1 MKKLRILEEKTIE
14 TNVGTQRKFADSK
27 IELLSPFSIFKENK
41 ERSVICMQLQLIVA
55 IIVAILAVVFALQ
68 NAVPIT
74 VSFLTWRFESSLA
87 LVLLI
92 VLALGILMSLLV
104 SVPSRVKR
112 MKLISNQKK
121 KIQELESSLQRESES
136 KTREETGIKVEEETE
151 SDEPELPLE

>member
-104 SVPSRVKR
+104 SVPSMIRTRKI
-112 MKLISNQKK
+112 ISNQKK
-121 KIQELESSLQRESES
+121 KIQKLEIGLQ
-136 KTREETGIKVEEETE
+136 KETE
-151 SDEPELPLE
+151 SKIEEEIESEEPELPLE

>member
-1 MKKLRILEEKTIE
+1 
-14 TNVGTQRKFADSK
+14 
-27 IELLSPFSIFKENK
+27 
-41 ERSVICMQLQLIVA
+41 MQLQLIAA

-112 MKLISNQKK
+112 MKLISSQKK

-136 KTREETGIKVEEETE
+136 KTGEETGIKIEEEIE
-151 SDEPELPLE
+151 SEEPELPLE

>member
-1 MKKLRILEEKTIE
+1 
-14 TNVGTQRKFADSK
+14 
-27 IELLSPFSIFKENK
+27 
-41 ERSVICMQLQLIVA
+41 VA

-92 VLALGILMSLLV
+92 TLALGIIMSLLV
-104 SVPSRVKR
+104 SVPSMIRTRKI
-112 MKLISNQKK
+112 ISDKKK

-136 KTREETGIKVEEETE
+136 KTREETGIIIEEEIE
-151 SDEPELPLE
+151 SNEPELPLE

>member
-1 MKKLRILEEKTIE
+1 
-14 TNVGTQRKFADSK
+14 
-27 IELLSPFSIFKENK
+27 
-41 ERSVICMQLQLIVA
+41 MQLQLIVA

-112 MKLISNQKK
+112 VKLIFSQKK
-121 KIQELESSLQRESES
+121 KIQN
-136 KTREETGIKVEEETE
+136 
-151 SDEPELPLE
+151 